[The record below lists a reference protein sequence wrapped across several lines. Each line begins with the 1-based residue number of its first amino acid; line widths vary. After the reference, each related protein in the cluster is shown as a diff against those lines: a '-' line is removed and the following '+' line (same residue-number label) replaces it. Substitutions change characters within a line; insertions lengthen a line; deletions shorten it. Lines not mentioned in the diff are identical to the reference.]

1 MTATKSIVATSVLSA
16 VIVLG
21 VALPLSYL
29 GFKKLEPLLGQQNSE
44 VPSVF
49 IELKAEVIK
58 EIQTANDKSREA
70 IRTQLVEQDA
80 AQKTALAEL
89 KKTIEQVKGQQ
100 DQLVTGLEKMKSVKA
115 ENVSQAVPGSRP
127 DAFNQTIWFPLGAIK
142 GGSISDQIRAV
153 IAKSRE
159 HAQQRKC
166 RINVLGFSDTLGNDA
181 SNLELSQKRAE
192 YIAAKLKSAGL
203 NIGAVKGWGERWLKV
218 HTVDG
223 VKNEENRRVV
233 VEMTCGTETAK
244 KVMPTS

>member
-1 MTATKSIVATSVLSA
+1 MTATKSIIATSVLSA

-21 VALPLSYL
+21 VAVPLSYL
-29 GFKKLEPLLGQQNSE
+29 GFQKLEPLLGQQNSE

-70 IRTQLVEQDA
+70 LHTQLVEQDA
-80 AQKTALAEL
+80 AQKVVLAEL
-89 KKTIEQVKGQQ
+89 KNTIEQVKAQQ
-100 DQLVTGLEKMKSVKA
+100 GQLVAGLKKMESMKMETETLV
-115 ENVSQAVPGSRP
+115 VPGSRP
-127 DAFNQTIWFPLGAIK
+127 DAFNQTVWFPLGATK
-142 GGSISDQIRAV
+142 GGTISDQLRAIV
-153 IAKSRE
+153 TKSHE
-159 HAQQRKC
+159 HARQRDC
-166 RINVLGFSDTLGNDA
+166 SVNVLGFSDTLGNDA
-181 SNLELSQKRAE
+181 SNLKLSQKRAE

-203 NIGAVKGWGERWLKV
+203 KVGTVKGWGERWLKV

-233 VEMTCGTETAK
+233 VEMTCGTETTK